1 MKTVLFRT
9 LILASLLWLPLAAS
23 AQDSAE
29 QNSQP
34 DWHQIHQEFFKG
46 KDWRSHL
53 FARVKDD
60 IDHVR
65 TEAYS
70 GVDRSRLDNAELQLT
85 ILQSQVEGGIFDHQ
99 EERELDSAI
108 ASLGKLA
115 TNSRLRSDDRQVMNE
130 DRNLM
135 REYRRHHDNWPGEQ
149 H

>member
-29 QNSQP
+29 QNGQP

-70 GVDRSRLDNAELQLT
+70 GVDRGRLDNAELQVT

-108 ASLGKLA
+108 ASLSKLA
-115 TNSRLRSDDRQVMNE
+115 TNSRLRSDDRQLMSE
-130 DRNLM
+130 DRSLM